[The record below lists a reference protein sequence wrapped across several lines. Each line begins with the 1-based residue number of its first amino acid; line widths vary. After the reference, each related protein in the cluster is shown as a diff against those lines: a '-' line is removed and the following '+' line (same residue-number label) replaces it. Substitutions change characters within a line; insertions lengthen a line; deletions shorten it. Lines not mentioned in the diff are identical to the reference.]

1 MKIGMLGFGFMGKTH
16 TYAIHNLKFFY
27 KDLPFEAEIA
37 AVCTAHLQTAEK
49 AARQFGIP
57 SYTDQEDDIIGNDEI
72 DIIDICTPNIY
83 HYETLK
89 KAIAAGKHI
98 YCEKPLCVSYEQ
110 AEEIKRLAE
119 EKKLKCQIVFNNRFL
134 APILRAK
141 EIIDEGGLGRILSFR
156 ASYLHASAADVRRN
170 AGWKQDKEICGG
182 GVLFDLGSHAIDLIY
197 YLCGP
202 FASVI
207 GKSQIAYPVRKG
219 LNGAEWE
226 TNADEAFYMIATLE
240 NGAVGTIEASK
251 ITVGTNDDLTLQIY
265 GEHGA
270 LKFDLMEPNWLYYYH
285 ADGADVPLGG
295 FKGFTKI
302 ECVGR
307 YPMPGGTFPGAK
319 APVGW
324 LRGHLGSMFAFLQC
338 VNENKMP
345 SPSFADAAHV
355 QWVMEQAYRSDRQ
368 GR

>member
-27 KDLPFEAEIA
+27 KDLPFEAENC
-37 AVCTAHLQTAEK
+37 AVCTAHLQTGRK
-49 AARQFGIP
+49 KRPVNLVYLVIQIRK
-57 SYTDQEDDIIGNDEI
+57 TNIIGNDEI
-72 DIIDICTPNIY
+72 DIIDICIPNIY

-119 EKKLKCQIVFNNRFL
+119 EKNLKCQIVFNNRFL

-219 LNGAEWE
+219 FKRRGMGNERRR
-226 TNADEAFYMIATLE
+226 
-240 NGAVGTIEASK
+240 
-251 ITVGTNDDLTLQIY
+251 
-265 GEHGA
+265 
-270 LKFDLMEPNWLYYYH
+270 
-285 ADGADVPLGG
+285 G
-295 FKGFTKI
+295 FLHDRYPGKRR
-302 ECVGR
+302 GR
-307 YPMPGGTFPGAK
+307 YD
-319 APVGW
+319 
-324 LRGHLGSMFAFLQC
+324 RGKQNHSG
-338 VNENKMP
+338 
-345 SPSFADAAHV
+345 D
-355 QWVMEQAYRSDRQ
+355 
-368 GR
+368 

>member
-1 MKIGMLGFGFMGKTH
+1 MQVQ
-16 TYAIHNLKFFY
+16 
-27 KDLPFEAEIA
+27 P
-37 AVCTAHLQTAEK
+37 
-49 AARQFGIP
+49 
-57 SYTDQEDDIIGNDEI
+57 
-72 DIIDICTPNIY
+72 
-83 HYETLK
+83 
-89 KAIAAGKHI
+89 
-98 YCEKPLCVSYEQ
+98 
-110 AEEIKRLAE
+110 
-119 EKKLKCQIVFNNRFL
+119 
-134 APILRAK
+134 
-141 EIIDEGGLGRILSFR
+141 
-156 ASYLHASAADVRRN
+156 DVRRN

-307 YPMPGGTFPGAK
+307 YPMPGQASSPAPKLRWAGCEGIWAVCLTFCSASTKIRCLLPRL
-319 APVGW
+319 
-324 LRGHLGSMFAFLQC
+324 LRRRMCSGLW
-338 VNENKMP
+338 NKRT
-345 SPSFADAAHV
+345 AAT
-355 QWVMEQAYRSDRQ
+355 
-368 GR
+368 GRGGNAAI